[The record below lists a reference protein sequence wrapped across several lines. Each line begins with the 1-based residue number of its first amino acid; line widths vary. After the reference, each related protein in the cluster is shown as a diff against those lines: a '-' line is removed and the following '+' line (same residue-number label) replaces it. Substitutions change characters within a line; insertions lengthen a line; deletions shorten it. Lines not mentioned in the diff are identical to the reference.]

1 MSKFPLPLPFE
12 GKSDRQEV
20 AHLLRLAKR
29 WLSQGMGELGASD
42 YICHAIALAATSG
55 EYRGITEY
63 LTDYNPNLN
72 AAREAI
78 NMIEDRLHGPTY
90 RQYMDRRD
98 AFTYTIAEVQA
109 ERHAWLDQLIEE
121 FSK

>member
-12 GKSDRQEV
+12 GKSSKQEI
-20 AHLLRLAKR
+20 AHLLRLAKQ
-29 WLSQGMGELGASD
+29 WLSRGRREPGASE

-55 EYRGITEY
+55 ECGSIPYS
-63 LTDYNPNLN
+63 TDYNLDT
-72 AAREAI
+72 AKEAI

-90 RQYMDRRD
+90 RQYMERRD
-98 AFTYTIAEVQA
+98 AFNPTTAEAQA

-121 FSK
+121 FNR

>member
-12 GKSDRQEV
+12 GKSSKQEV
-20 AHLLRLAKR
+20 AHLLRLAKQ
-29 WLSQGMGELGASD
+29 WLSHDSGQLGASD
-42 YICHAIALAATSG
+42 YICLAIALAATSG
-55 EYRGITEY
+55 KYRDIPKY
-63 LTDYNPNLN
+63 PPDPNLN
-72 AAREAI
+72 VAREAI

-98 AFTYTIAEVQA
+98 AFTHTIAEAQA

>member
-20 AHLLRLAKR
+20 AHLLRLAKQ
-29 WLSQGMGELGASD
+29 WLSHDSGQLGASD

-55 EYRGITEY
+55 EYRDIPKY
-63 LTDYNPNLN
+63 PPDRNLN
-72 AAREAI
+72 VAREAI

-98 AFTYTIAEVQA
+98 AFTYTIAEAQA

-121 FSK
+121 FNR

>member
-12 GKSDRQEV
+12 GKSSKQEV
-20 AHLLRLAKR
+20 AHLLRLAKQR
-29 WLSQGMGELGASD
+29 LSHDMGQLGASD

-55 EYRGITEY
+55 KCWSIPYS
-63 LTDYNPNLN
+63 TDYNLDT
-72 AAREAI
+72 AREVVS
-78 NMIEDRLHGPTY
+78 MIEDRLHGPTY

-98 AFTYTIAEVQA
+98 AFTYTIADAQA